1 MRVEQTIIGNLISNE
16 EYTRRVLPF
25 IELEYFQSNIEKTLF
40 SKIKH
45 FVEKYNS
52 LPTHK
57 TLLLEIESDTTIT
70 EGEYSE
76 VQKYSFDLDEEKKDL
91 GWLVDQTEKFCQER
105 SVFNA
110 IMDSI
115 GIIEGRDKFRD
126 KGAIPELLSKALSVS
141 FDSTVGHDFL
151 SDWENR
157 YDLYHVKEDRIPF
170 DIDMLNVVTNGG
182 LVRKTL
188 NVFLAG
194 TGVGK
199 TLVMCHMAAANLMDG
214 KNVLY
219 ITMEMSET
227 KIAER
232 IDANLMNVPIQ
243 ELQDLTRDQYE
254 EKIAKVKSKTMGRL
268 VVKEYPTASVGAN
281 HFRFLLNE
289 LKLKKNFVP
298 DVLYIDYLN
307 ICASSRLKM
316 NASVGSY
323 TYVKAIAEEIRGLAV
338 QFNVPIVTATQVN
351 RSGYQNSDPE
361 ITDTSESWGLPA
373 TADLMLAIIANESLE
388 ALQQIIFKQL
398 KNRYNDVF
406 KHKTIVVGIDR
417 PKMRLYNV
425 EQSAQN
431 KLTNSDPSANSSG
444 ADWQKPKS
452 EKRDF
457 GSLFS

>member
-199 TLVMCHMAAANLMDG
+199 TLTMSHMAAANLMDG

-361 ITDTSESWGLPA
+361 ITDTAESWGLPA

-406 KHKTIVVGIDR
+406 KHKTFVVGIDR

>member
-199 TLVMCHMAAANLMDG
+199 TLAMCHMAAANLMDG

-406 KHKTIVVGIDR
+406 KHKTFVVGIDR

>member
-199 TLVMCHMAAANLMDG
+199 TLTMSHMAAANLMDG

-232 IDANLMNVPIQ
+232 IDANLMNVPIL

-361 ITDTSESWGLPA
+361 ITDTAESWGLPA

-406 KHKTIVVGIDR
+406 KHKTFVVGIDR